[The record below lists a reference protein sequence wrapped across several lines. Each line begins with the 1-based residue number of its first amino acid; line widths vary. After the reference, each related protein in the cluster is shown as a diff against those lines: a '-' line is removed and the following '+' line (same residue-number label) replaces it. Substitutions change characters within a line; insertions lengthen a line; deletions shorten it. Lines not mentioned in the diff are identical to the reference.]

1 MAKLCNPHWETADQA
16 GSPHNSATITI
27 VSWRRVSETVSAA
40 RKRDAGFPAA
50 RASQS
55 TETLITPAP
64 IMPSASA
71 ALILTSMILA
81 AIQYGAR
88 IRLHDKRFQYFGRAF
103 VRCRKC

>member
-1 MAKLCNPHWETADQA
+1 
-16 GSPHNSATITI
+16 
-27 VSWRRVSETVSAA
+27 VSAA
-40 RKRDAGFPAA
+40 M

-55 TETLITPAP
+55 TETLITPAL
-64 IMPSASA
+64 IMPSARA